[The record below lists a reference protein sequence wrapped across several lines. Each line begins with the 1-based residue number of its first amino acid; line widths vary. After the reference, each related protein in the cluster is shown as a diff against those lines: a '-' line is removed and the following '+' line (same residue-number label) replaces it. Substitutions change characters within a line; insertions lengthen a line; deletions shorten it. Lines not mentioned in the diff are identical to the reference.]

1 MLKLTILA
9 VAFGML
15 QAGSQLYMPNANYE
29 LPGVK
34 VSAEFIQATANRTA
48 IENRDD
54 IPIRMVDAGGAEGG
68 HQVGVS
74 LVSRYRG
81 FTNGGAAHDKVSEVY
96 YVIEGDGV
104 MQLGGQLRDAFRR
117 PTSGGNGP
125 GMSGSGIDG
134 GQKIHL
140 GPGDM
145 LIIPAGTP
153 HRWEVV
159 NERMVY
165 TVTRID
171 PEIVTPLL

>member
-1 MLKLTILA
+1 MWRLL
-9 VAFGML
+9 
-15 QAGSQLYMPNANYE
+15 S
-29 LPGVK
+29 
-34 VSAEFIQATANRTA
+34 
-48 IENRDD
+48 
-54 IPIRMVDAGGAEGG
+54 EGG
-68 HQVGVS
+68 HRVGVS

-96 YVIEGDGV
+96 YVIDGV
-104 MQLGGQLRDAFRR
+104 MQLGGKLRDAFRR

-125 GMSGSGIDG
+125 GLSGSGIDG